1 MTFVVN
7 VEAAVARDRQY
18 LLIVRG
24 ANESHAAGML
34 SLPGGKVEQDGAG
47 VAVLEAT
54 LRRELREEVGVEV
67 ADDMVY
73 VDSTAFVADDG
84 DQVIDV
90 VFLCRHR
97 AGEAQ
102 PLASDEVAQ
111 VVWMTAAEILAD
123 PRTPPWLR
131 RSVEL
136 AEQRRSQP
144 RSPGAVANA

>member
-1 MTFVVN
+1 MTFIVN
-7 VEAAVARDRQY
+7 VEAAVVRDRQY

-24 ANESHAAGML
+24 ANEAHAPGML
-34 SLPGGKVEQDGAG
+34 SLPGGKVEQDGAD

-67 ADDMVY
+67 DDDLIY

-84 DQVIDV
+84 QPVINV

-97 AGEAQ
+97 AGDAR
-102 PLASDEVAQ
+102 PIAPDEVAQ
-111 VVWMTAAEILAD
+111 VVWMTAAEVLAD
-123 PRTPPWLR
+123 PRTPPWAR

-136 AEQRRSQP
+136 AEQRLHMLS
-144 RSPGAVANA
+144 

>member
-1 MTFVVN
+1 MRYIVN
-7 VEAAVARDRQY
+7 VEAALVRDDRY

-24 ANESHAAGML
+24 ANEAHAPGML
-34 SLPGGKVEQDGAG
+34 GLAGGKVEQEGAD

-54 LRRELREEVGVEV
+54 LRRELREEVGVEIQDEV
-67 ADDMVY
+67 VY

-84 DQVIDV
+84 QPVINI

-97 AGEAQ
+97 AGDARPVAPE
-102 PLASDEVAQ
+102 EVAQ
-111 VVWMTAAEILAD
+111 VVWMTAAEIFAD

-136 AEQRRSQP
+136 AERR
-144 RSPGAVANA
+144 RNLLT